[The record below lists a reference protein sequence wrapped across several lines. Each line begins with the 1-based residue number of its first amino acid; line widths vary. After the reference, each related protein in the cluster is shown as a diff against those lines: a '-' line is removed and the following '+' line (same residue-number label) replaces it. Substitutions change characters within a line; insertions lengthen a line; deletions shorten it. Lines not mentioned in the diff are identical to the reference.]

1 MGSSYPHVPVKLVI
15 GFIYREESVYR
26 DILRSLV
33 IKFGPL
39 DYESGAIEFTH
50 TRYYETELGAPLT
63 RRFVSFKK
71 TIPPE
76 KLVDIKLLTNR
87 LEVTTSYNGARR
99 INIDPG
105 YVDLAKFILAT
116 TKNYRHRIYLTRG
129 IFAEVTLYYR
139 GKTYTAGEC
148 TYPDYRTPEYIG
160 IFNKIRSTYAQ
171 QITPR

>member
-1 MGSSYPHVPVKLVI
+1 
-15 GFIYREESVYR
+15 
-26 DILRSLV
+26 
-33 IKFGPL
+33 
-39 DYESGAIEFTH
+39 
-50 TRYYETELGAPLT
+50 LT

-87 LEVTTSYNGARR
+87 LEVRTSHNGARR

-129 IFAEVTLYYR
+129 IFAEVTLYYQ
-139 GKTYTAGEC
+139 GKTYTAWEC
-148 TYPDYRTPEYIG
+148 TYPDYRTPEYID